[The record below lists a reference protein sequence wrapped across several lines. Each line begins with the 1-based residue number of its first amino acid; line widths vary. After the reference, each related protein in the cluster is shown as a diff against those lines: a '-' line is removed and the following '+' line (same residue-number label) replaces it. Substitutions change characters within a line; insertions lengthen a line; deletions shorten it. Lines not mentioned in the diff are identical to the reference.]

1 MASIRKRSNAWQV
14 RIQRSGIPSRLR
26 MNRRLLLLLLLL
38 LVGLIVSTL
47 SLPLFC

>member
-26 MNRRLLLLLLLL
+26 MNRRLLLLLLL
-38 LVGLIVSTL
+38 VGLIVSTL